1 MTFESHY
8 NRDTYITG
16 LHTSEGN
23 RKNEEEQGS
32 KKQRCRKPPQLAKVV
47 DSCAACMHAV
57 RNAQLVGKS
66 WEVPKDF

>member
-1 MTFESHY
+1 ME
-8 NRDTYITG
+8 
-16 LHTSEGN
+16 
-23 RKNEEEQGS
+23 KEEQGS